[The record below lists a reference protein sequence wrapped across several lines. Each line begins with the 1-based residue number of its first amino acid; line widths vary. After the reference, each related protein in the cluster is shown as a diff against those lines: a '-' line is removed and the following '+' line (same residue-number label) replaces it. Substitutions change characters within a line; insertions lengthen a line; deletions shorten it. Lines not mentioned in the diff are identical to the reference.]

1 MKKPW
6 VRRKAVESRRERGFF
21 VPMSLKA
28 LFPFLALAAAVAAE
42 PGFLQK
48 LPPEK
53 FRAAGLEKL
62 TPAELAQLEVLF
74 EEHKRGEL
82 QTVQAEAATK
92 IAAAEDKVRQA
103 EAKQAA
109 AGSDKGGGPGWLKAL
124 ITLESTNAKPE
135 KAEVFETRL
144 KGRFKGWS
152 GKTMFTLEDGQRW
165 QQVNS
170 GEYSPVDEEDS
181 PRIKIYPGSLGSY
194 WLEVE
199 GHRQR
204 VRVKPVSL
212 R

>member
-1 MKKPW
+1 
-6 VRRKAVESRRERGFF
+6 
-21 VPMSLKA
+21 L
-28 LFPFLALAAAVAAE
+28 
-42 PGFLQK
+42 
-48 LPPEK
+48 
-53 FRAAGLEKL
+53 
-62 TPAELAQLEVLF
+62 
-74 EEHKRGEL
+74 
-82 QTVQAEAATK
+82 
-92 IAAAEDKVRQA
+92 RQA
-103 EAKQAA
+103 EA
-109 AGSDKGGGPGWLKAL
+109 GTEKGGGPGWLKAL

-144 KGRFKGWS
+144 QGRFKGWS
-152 GKTMFTLEDGQRW
+152 GKTVFTLENGQRW
-165 QQVNS
+165 QQVNP

>member
-1 MKKPW
+1 M
-6 VRRKAVESRRERGFF
+6 R
-21 VPMSLKA
+21 LKA
-28 LFPFLALAAAVAAE
+28 LLTFLALAGVSVAQ

-62 TPAELAQLEVLF
+62 TPAELAQLEALF

-92 IAAAEDKVRQA
+92 VAAAEEKVRQA
-103 EAKQAA
+103 EAKQSA
-109 AGSDKGGGPGWLKAL
+109 AGSDKSGGPGWLKAL
-124 ITLESTNAKPE
+124 ITLERTNAKPE
-135 KAEVFETRL
+135 KAEAFETRL

-152 GKTMFTLEDGQRW
+152 GKTVFTLEDGQRW
-165 QQVNS
+165 QQANP
-170 GEYSPVDEEDS
+170 GEYTPVREEDS
-181 PRIKIYPGSLGSY
+181 PRVKIYPGSLGSY

-212 R
+212 Q

>member
-1 MKKPW
+1 MRLTILW
-6 VRRKAVESRRERGFF
+6 TF
-21 VPMSLKA
+21 VA
-28 LFPFLALAAAVAAE
+28 LAVAAAAQ

-48 LPPEK
+48 LPAEK

-62 TPAELAQLEVLF
+62 SPTELAQLEALF

-92 IAAAEDKVRQA
+92 IAAAEEMVRQA
-103 EAKQAA
+103 EAKKAETA
-109 AGSDKGGGPGWLKAL
+109 SDKGKGPGWLKAL
-124 ITLESTNAKPE
+124 ITLENTNATPE
-135 KAEVFETRL
+135 KAEAFETRL

-165 QQVNS
+165 QQTNP
-170 GEYSPVDEEDS
+170 GEYSPVREEDS
-181 PRIKIYPGSLGSY
+181 PRVKIYPGSLGSY